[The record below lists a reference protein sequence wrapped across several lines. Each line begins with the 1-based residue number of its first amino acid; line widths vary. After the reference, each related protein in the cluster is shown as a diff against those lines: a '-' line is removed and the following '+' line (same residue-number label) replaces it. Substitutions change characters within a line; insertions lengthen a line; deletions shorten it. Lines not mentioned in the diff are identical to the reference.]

1 MLTLFK
7 IVSESVSQAL
17 QQLTANK
24 LRSFLSLLGIA
35 IGIFCIIGVTAAVD
49 SLEDNV
55 RGSFDK
61 LGEDVVYVQKFM
73 WGDPG
78 PNWRKYLRRP
88 NMLYDDYEVLA
99 SKVASA
105 QMTTYSVGVGSK
117 TIKYRSSSVDGVE
130 LQGVTYDFAEMF
142 SFQYAMGRYFSPVEY
157 HSGANRIILGYKV
170 AEELFGSVDPIGKH
184 VKVGGNKLMVV
195 GVLEEEGENL
205 VNIFNFDN
213 SAVITYELARK
224 IANLKPNNP
233 FGNSSVQLK
242 AGENVSIQELKDD
255 ITWVM
260 RNHRRLKPKEEDNFS
275 LNTLSIISNLLT
287 GFFGVLNSLGY
298 IIGGF
303 AIFVGVFSVA
313 NIMFVSVKER
323 TNLIGVK
330 KALGAKRYMILLE
343 FLIEA
348 IILCLIGGLFG
359 LAIVFVIVKILS
371 GAIEFEL
378 FLSAGNIL
386 FGIGL
391 SIFVGIVSGVI
402 PAMQASGL
410 DPVVAMRQ

>member
-99 SKVASA
+99 RKVASA
-105 QMTTYSVGVGSK
+105 QMIAYSVGVGSK
-117 TIKYRSSSVDGVE
+117 TIKYRSSNVGGVE

-170 AEELFGSVDPIGKH
+170 AEELFGSVDPVGKH

>member
-78 PNWRKYLRRP
+78 PNWRKYLKRP

-99 SKVASA
+99 KKVSSA
-105 QMTTYSVGVGSK
+105 QMITYSVGVGSK

-142 SFQYAMGRYFSPVEY
+142 SFQYANGRYFSPVEY

-170 AEELFGSVDPIGKH
+170 AEELFGSVDPIGKY

-213 SAVITYELARK
+213 SAIITYELARK

-242 AGENVSIQELKDD
+242 AGENVSMQALKDD

-287 GFFGVLNSLGY
+287 GFFSVLNSLGY

-323 TNLIGVK
+323 TNIIGVK

-359 LAIVFVIVKILS
+359 LAIVFVIVKVLS

-378 FLSAGNIL
+378 FLSANNIL

-402 PAMQASGL
+402 PAMQASGM

>member
-78 PNWRKYLRRP
+78 PNWRKYLKRP

-99 SKVASA
+99 KKVSSA
-105 QMTTYSVGVGSK
+105 QMITYSVGVGSK

-142 SFQYAMGRYFSPVEY
+142 SFQYANGRYFSPVEY

-170 AEELFGSVDPIGKH
+170 AEELFGSVDPIGKY

-213 SAVITYELARK
+213 SAIITYELARK

-242 AGENVSIQELKDD
+242 AGKNVSMQALKDD

-287 GFFGVLNSLGY
+287 GFFSVLNSLGY

-323 TNLIGVK
+323 TNIIGVK

-348 IILCLIGGLFG
+348 IILCLMGGLFG
-359 LAIVFVIVKILS
+359 LAIVFVIVKVLS

-378 FLSAGNIL
+378 FLSANNIL

-402 PAMQASGL
+402 PAMQASGM

>member
-99 SKVASA
+99 RKVASA
-105 QMTTYSVGVGSK
+105 QMIAYSVGVGSK

-170 AEELFGSVDPIGKH
+170 AEELFGSVDPVGKH

>member
-78 PNWRKYLRRP
+78 PNWRKYLKRP

-99 SKVASA
+99 RKVSSA
-105 QMTTYSVGVGSK
+105 QMVTYSVGVGSK

-130 LQGVTYDFAEMF
+130 LQGVTYDFADMF
-142 SFQYAMGRYFSPVEY
+142 SFQYAKGRYFSPAEY
-157 HSGANRIILGYKV
+157 HSGANRILLGYKV

-242 AGENVSIQELKDD
+242 AGENVSLQQLKDD

-287 GFFGVLNSLGY
+287 GFFSVLNSLGY